1 VALDSPLYQKLKA
14 LERRWARVPARACGR
29 ALALLGPDPASR
41 IKEAISIE
49 GYLDYPGA
57 RIKMVVD
64 SPIALGRLGACRKE
78 PETVAWLEATF
89 LPGDVLYDVGA
100 NVGAYSFVADAVARG
115 RGFIYALEPGFS
127 TFAALASNVLLN
139 GAGDRIVALQ
149 LALGARTELT
159 TMSYSSLRAGAASHR
174 VGAPEVAS
182 AAPRQTIPAYRLD
195 DLLRTFG
202 SRPPTHLKIDVDGGE
217 LGVLQG
223 AETAL
228 ASGSI
233 RSLLVEVDDVE
244 GAGRAVL
251 SFLAER
257 GYEETERHSRVSGLC
272 ANVIFQPRATS

>member
-1 VALDSPLYQKLKA
+1 MLRKLKA

-64 SPIALGRLGACRKE
+64 SPIQLGRLGACRKE
-78 PETVAWLEATF
+78 PETVSWLETTF
-89 LPGDVLYDVGA
+89 LPGNVLYDVGA

-159 TMSYSSLRAGAASHR
+159 TMDYSSLRAGAASHR
-174 VGAPEVAS
+174 VGAHERP
-182 AAPRQTIPAYRLD
+182 AAALRQTIPAFRLD
-195 DLLRTFG
+195 DLIHTFG
-202 SRPPTHLKIDVDGGE
+202 VRPPTHLKVDVDGGE

-223 AETAL
+223 AEATL

-233 RSLLVEVDDVE
+233 RSLLVEVDDVQ
-244 GAGRAVL
+244 GAGKAVL
-251 SFLAER
+251 SFLAAR
-257 GYEETERHSRVSGLC
+257 GYEETARYLRASGKC
-272 ANVIFQPRATS
+272 ANVIFKPRANG

>member
-1 VALDSPLYQKLKA
+1 MLRNLKA
-14 LERRWARVPARACGR
+14 LERRWSRVPALACGR
-29 ALALLGPDPASR
+29 ALALLGPDQASR

-64 SPIALGRLGACRKE
+64 SPTALGRLGACRKE

-100 NVGAYSFVADAVARG
+100 NVGAYSFVADTVARG
-115 RGFIYALEPGFS
+115 RGYIYSLEPGFA

-159 TMSYSSLRAGAASHR
+159 TLDYSSLRAGAASHR
-174 VGAPEVAS
+174 VGATGSP
-182 AAPRQTIPAYRLD
+182 APGRRQTIPSFRLD
-195 DLLRTFG
+195 DLIQTFG

-223 AETAL
+223 AEAAL

-233 RSLLVEVDDVE
+233 RSLLVEVDDVQ
-244 GAGRAVL
+244 GAGKAVL

-257 GYEETERHSRVSGLC
+257 GYEETERHLRVSGSC
-272 ANVIFQPRATS
+272 ANVIFKPGAHG